1 MWQAA
6 PIEEMV
12 IRGQIS
18 EINLQRVLQILT
30 TACEDVLSLDVCITE
45 TSVTHPVHYSG
56 WS

>member
-30 TACEDVLSLDVCITE
+30 TACEDVLSLDANTE